1 MASQLGGRP
10 PMTAI
15 EQARQRRQAASSG
28 KTTRD
33 VRRPWKIGKARSK
46 SRPHMV
52 RWVVAGEVFTET
64 FASFAL
70 ADGFRSELIQAI
82 NKGEEFDVATGLPP
96 SQLPVSEPDPES
108 QLSWLQFCTDYL
120 KARWGE
126 VAAKTRASI
135 ADSLATVTPVMVDD
149 GPGR

>member
-1 MASQLGGRP
+1 
-10 PMTAI
+10 
-15 EQARQRRQAASSG
+15 
-28 KTTRD
+28 
-33 VRRPWKIGKARSK
+33 
-46 SRPHMV
+46 MV

-82 NKGEEFDVATGLPP
+82 NKGEEFDVATGLPG
-96 SQLPVSEPDPES
+96 SQLPAPEPEPAEP
-108 QLSWLQFCTDYL
+108 QLSWLQFCADYV

-149 GPGR
+149 GPDRPEPRELRRAFLWAILPANVGTEPRKR